1 MTASLTGT
9 AAATNAPLEVAGND
23 LPSSAIYLGQE
34 LEVGVTGSS
43 NQDFEVDDGET
54 VFFYELLDGDDIR
67 LIDTETVEN
76 GEITLDTATLDDG
89 GQFAI
94 NNRSSDEAY
103 QTEFGILE
111 QEFDAEWSQ
120 ETVTETDEAVALEI
134 SSNRDPAYNVTI
146 SADGLD
152 YDELN
157 ATFIHPGTGLTEV
170 TDPSHLPLDR
180 LGFDRDE
187 GDGLRELRNSGYITL
202 NLSTSTRFA
211 NEEEIVANFTNV
223 DAEEGLAA
231 GEEYEFE
238 IFVTDTTASDNVTLQ
253 TGETTAEFD
262 QELYTRAA
270 GDLAEFSVSLGA
282 TDEAWV
288 QFVDPDSN
296 FVDVLYL
303 SDDDNDG
310 EVTFTANTRLVG
322 TDHASVSGLSDDDT
336 DVVYHS
342 SGDTVTSHIHDEAI
356 ANRGT
361 AVTSA
366 TFYDET
372 VADEN
377 ELTFS
382 EYVEDVNGNSPTAQL
397 SRPLQ
402 PTDYDLVVANNGR
415 FVAEDG
421 EPTVDDEIGSA
432 EFDLVQPSIRD
443 VHTWAAP
450 RGQADEESTVADLSP
465 DLTARDEIALGDRAV
480 VQFNATGLVGAM
492 ATIDYVENGND
503 ITDGLEEG
511 FPPNVLHE
519 LAVGETA
526 WEGEGI
532 HFSFEGEKLVNRDR
546 NEIALAGASDS
557 DAYVL
562 VDQQTAE
569 DNVGVV
575 NVVVDTDAEPF
586 DDGLQDGERFETG
599 LLYDAAGS
607 AFSFDGAGPLGGQ
620 NGDETNPAYPYF
632 PDGFREN
639 VTEAAAIT
647 FGEPTVR
654 FANTDGEGD
663 DETVQLAPDTDALVS
678 GTTNVAPGSEAM
690 VSVRLTPPDQQL
702 PEEDPSFLARQ
713 QVDVEDDGSFST
725 ELDLGSRVVGE
736 EGYVQFQVG
745 EETID
750 TYDVVFRNVSQV
762 EEPYFDVTV
771 DAPAQTAYNAT
782 FDVSATVTNTGD
794 SAGTGELA
802 IAVDGDTAVRG
813 VFDLDRGES
822 ETLTQELT
830 ADRTAIE
837 IVARSQ
843 DTVAN
848 RTISVLGDD
857 VATEQNGTD
866 ATTNGTVTTTPAE
879 SSPAATPDEQPD
891 SGTPTEQR
899 TGQEERGLIGFV
911 PDYVFGAGVI
921 TLAGGG
927 IVLFRRWN
935 TV

>member
-1 MTASLTGT
+1 MTVSLTGM
-9 AAATNAPLEVAGND
+9 AAATNAPMEVAGNE
-23 LPSSAIYLGQE
+23 LPTTVIYLGQE
-34 LEVGVTGSS
+34 VEVGVTGAA
-43 NQDFEVDDGET
+43 NPDFEVDNGET
-54 VFFYELLDGDDIR
+54 VFFYELLDGEDTR
-67 LIDTETVEN
+67 LVDSETVEN
-76 GEITLDTATLDDG
+76 GEITLDTGILDAS

-94 NNRSSDEAY
+94 NNRSSYQDY
-103 QTEFGILE
+103 QTEFGILR
-111 QEFDAEWSQ
+111 QEFTTEWSQ
-120 ETVTETDEAVALEI
+120 ATVSESDEAVPLEI
-134 SSNRDPAYNVTI
+134 TSNRDPGYNVTI
-146 SADGLD
+146 SAAGLD

-157 ATFIHPGTGLTEV
+157 ATFVHPGTGLTEV

-211 NEEEIVANFTNV
+211 SEEEIVANFTNL
-223 DAEEGLAA
+223 DEEEGLAA

-238 IFVTDTTASDNVTLQ
+238 VVVTDTGASDNVTLQ
-253 TGETTAEFD
+253 TGETTAEFGRD
-262 QELYTRAA
+262 LYTRAA

-288 QFVDPDSN
+288 QFVDPDSD

-303 SDDDNDG
+303 SDDDGDG

-322 TDHASVSGLSDDDT
+322 TNHAEISGLSADDT

-342 SGDTVTSHIHDEAI
+342 SGDTVTSYIHDEVI
-356 ANRGT
+356 ASRGT
-361 AVTSA
+361 SVTEA
-366 TFYDET
+366 RFYDET
-372 VADEN
+372 IADGN

-382 EYVEDVNGNSPTAQL
+382 EYVQDVNGNDPTEQL

-432 EFDLVQPSIRD
+432 EFDLVQPSIRGM
-443 VHTWAAP
+443 HTWAAP
-450 RGQADEESTVADLSP
+450 RGQADEVKSVAGLTS
-465 DLTARDEIALGDRAV
+465 DLTGRNQIALGDRAV

-492 ATIDYVENGND
+492 ATIDYVKNGND

-511 FPPNVLHE
+511 FPPNVLQE
-519 LAVGETA
+519 LAVGDTA

-546 NEIALAGASDS
+546 NEIALTGASDS

-569 DNVGVV
+569 DNAGVV

-586 DDGLQDGERFETG
+586 DDGLQDGEQFETE
-599 LLYDAAGS
+599 LIYEVAGS
-607 AFSFDGAGPLGGQ
+607 EFRFADGEGPLGGK
-620 NGDETNPAYPYF
+620 NGDTSSPAYPYF
-632 PDGFREN
+632 PDEFTEN
-639 VTEAAAIT
+639 VTESATVT
-647 FGEPTVR
+647 FAEPTVR

-663 DETVQLAPDTDALVS
+663 DETVQLAPDADALVS
-678 GTTNVAPGSEAM
+678 GTTNVAPGSTAM
-690 VSVRLTPPDQQL
+690 VSVRLTPPDQKL

-713 QVDVEDDGSFST
+713 QVEIGDDGTFST
-725 ELDLGSRVVGE
+725 ELDLSSRVVGE
-736 EGYVQFQVG
+736 EGYLQFQVG
-745 EETID
+745 EETLD

-762 EEPYFDVTV
+762 QEPYFDVRV
-771 DAPAQTAYNAT
+771 DAPAQTAQNAT
-782 FDVSATVTNTGD
+782 FDVAATVTNTGD
-794 SAGTGELA
+794 EAGTGELS

-822 ETLTQELT
+822 ETLTQAVT
-830 ADRTAIE
+830 ADRDAVE
-837 IVARSQ
+837 IVASSQ
-843 DTVAN
+843 DTVEN
-848 RTISVLGDD
+848 MTIRVLGDGIEP
-857 VATEQNGTD
+857 EQNGTD
-866 ATTNGTVTTTPAE
+866 ESATQTVTTASEGEPTTTPVE
-879 SSPAATPDEQPD
+879 RTATRTLTAQQP
-891 SGTPTEQR
+891 
-899 TGQEERGLIGFV
+899 GQDGNGLVGFV
-911 PDYVFGAGVI
+911 PDYAFGAGV
-921 TLAGGG
+921 LALTGGG

-935 TV
+935 SV